1 LTGGLVIR
9 KAILTTGSVLVLF
22 SPTAG
27 MAQNRPSIFVG
38 GGVTIPVGDY
48 ADLVKT
54 GWMATGGVVVP
65 VGTRGIFIPIEGV
78 YGRNS
83 SDVTG
88 GGHRDLYGGTAGIGY
103 RFGEESRVGVYVIGA
118 GGFLV
123 LRTDPGT
130 GTSATETELAY
141 FGAGGVDIPV
151 SRKLMLWI
159 ETRYFARGD
168 VKFVPVF
175 AGLSVG
181 L

>member
-1 LTGGLVIR
+1 VIR
-9 KAILTTGSVLVLF
+9 KALFITGTVLLLF
-22 SPTAG
+22 SPAVG

-48 ADLVKT
+48 ADLAKT
-54 GWMATGGVVVP
+54 GWMATGGVVIP
-65 VGTRGIFIPIEGV
+65 VGTRGIFIPIEGL

-83 SDVTG
+83 SEVTG

-103 RFGEESRVGVYVIGA
+103 RFGDQSRVGVYLIGA

-130 GTSATETELAY
+130 GTSATETEFAY

-151 SRKLMLWI
+151 SGRVSLWI

-175 AGLSVG
+175 AGISIG